1 MARAPPH
8 MVAPWPARPPA
19 IFVLALPIA
28 RPAVPAGTL
37 PLLRSAAHL
46 ELSPV
51 PRFAAVAPLEDLP
64 ALALR
69 GGGRDVKRAIVE
81 AVRRSQYS
89 IDAKQCCF
97 DDRDI
102 THHLILKAKR
112 PGFRIRLLMDLSQ
125 ISEPSCAT
133 QNLRLLELLDEGV
146 ELRALKPNEAL
157 HSRMHAK
164 TWLLDGA
171 YYCVGTG
178 NASHNSAENNYE
190 ECVFSRCRCVVE
202 AARGFFE
209 ELWRHPRAIAVTRED
224 MLSRVGGP

>member
-8 MVAPWPARPPA
+8 MVAPWPARPRV
-19 IFVLALPIA
+19 IFVPALPIA
-28 RPAVPAGTL
+28 RPPTPAGTL

-46 ELSPV
+46 ELSV
-51 PRFAAVAPLEDLP
+51 APRYAALAPLEEMP
-64 ALALR
+64 VLALR
-69 GGGRDVKRAIVE
+69 GGGRDVKRGIVD

-89 IDAKQCCF
+89 IDGKQCCF

-102 THHLILKAKR
+102 TFHLILKANR

-133 QNLRLLELLDEGV
+133 QNQRLLELFDEGV
-146 ELRALKPNEAL
+146 EIRALKPNDAL

-164 TWLLDGA
+164 TWLLDNCFC
-171 YYCVGTG
+171 CVGTG
-178 NASHNSAENNYE
+178 NATHNSSENNYE

-202 AARGFFE
+202 AARGFFA
-209 ELWRHPRAIAVTRED
+209 ELWRHPRTIAVTRED
-224 MLSRVGGP
+224 LCA